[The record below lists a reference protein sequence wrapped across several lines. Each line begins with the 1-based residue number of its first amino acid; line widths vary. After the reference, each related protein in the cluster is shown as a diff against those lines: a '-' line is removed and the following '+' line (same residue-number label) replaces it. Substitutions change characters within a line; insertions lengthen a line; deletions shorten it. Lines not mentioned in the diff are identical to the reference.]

1 MTVIQKR
8 LVGPVTLSTIAD
20 DYYTVPQNTVTIVKE
35 ITLCNYSS
43 STCSV
48 KIYCK
53 VAGESLSDSHI
64 FMNDLSLSSDETVS
78 MSTSLVLN
86 NTGSTAG
93 PGTSD
98 QIIALCNTSNSV
110 NIIVNGLEEF

>member
-1 MTVIQKR
+1 MTIIQKR
-8 LVGPVTLSTIAD
+8 LVGPVTLTSIAD

-43 STCSV
+43 ATCTV
-48 KIYCK
+48 KLYCK
-53 VAGESLSDSHI
+53 VAGEALSDSHI
-64 FMNDLSLSSDETVS
+64 FINDLSISPDETVS

-93 PGTSD
+93 SGTSD
-98 QIIALCNTSNSV
+98 QIIALCSANSSV
-110 NIIVNGLEEF
+110 NLIVNGIEEF